1 MKKQP
6 IQARGM
12 ARAEGGVGPKCCTAH
27 PPGRGLPDDDLLLH
41 LLHFQIALHCGL
53 AAVIVAQANTTKVV
67 SLIELEKYVFFFW
80 KNI

>member
-1 MKKQP
+1 MVSDQNV
-6 IQARGM
+6 ARLTRQVLH
-12 ARAEGGVGPKCCTAH
+12 RA
-27 PPGRGLPDDDLLLH
+27 LPDDDLLLH